1 MLTTYATI
9 ILSIRLVFTLPEEN
23 EMIVKTDWQS
33 KTINSM
39 PQNKLITGEELYAM
53 GDIGPSELVRGEIV
67 RHMPTGHPHGLI
79 ENLIA
84 FFLTL
89 FLRERKSGRVLTGE
103 VGIYTQRQPDT
114 IRAADV
120 IYISE
125 DRFQTLQS
133 SGYLDVAPELV
144 VEIMSPSNSWTEV
157 HEKLSEYFA
166 IDVKMV
172 WVVDPQLEQIHVYRA
187 VDQVKLLQKSDTLS
201 GEDVL
206 PDFQAALTEIFVAE

>member
-1 MLTTYATI
+1 MI
-9 ILSIRLVFTLPEEN
+9 MIRTELQPTKPAMQVP
-23 EMIVKTDWQS
+23 QS
-33 KTINSM
+33 KPIS
-39 PQNKLITGEELYAM
+39 GEELLAM
-53 GDIGPSELVRGEIV
+53 GDIGPSELVRGEV
-67 RHMPTGHPHGLI
+67 VHRMPTGHPHGLI

-120 IYISE
+120 VFISNE
-125 DRFQTLQS
+125 RLQQVQP

-144 VEIMSPSNSWTEV
+144 VEIMSPSNTWSEV
-157 HEKLSEYFA
+157 HKKLAEYFA

-172 WVVDPQLEQIHVYRA
+172 WVVDPQLEQIHVYRG
-187 VDQVKLLQKSDTLS
+187 VDTVKLIQKADKLT

-206 PDFQAALTEIFVAE
+206 PEFEVALAEIFVAE